1 MKSEKDQAYLRCER
15 LEDANGGPPNAQKP
29 KKLSNPVHQA
39 VLDLREGCKVTRT
52 VTEVDAVKYGMALR
66 QLRLDAGITLRGMAK
81 MLNLSPPFLSDCELG
96 HRNLKLGAQIAFVE
110 ACNKAT
116 N

>member
-1 MKSEKDQAYLRCER
+1 M
-15 LEDANGGPPNAQKP
+15 KP
-29 KKLSNPVHQA
+29 KKLSNPIHQA

-81 MLNLSPPFLSDCELG
+81 ILNLSPPFLSDCELG
-96 HRNLKLGAQIAFVE
+96 HRNLKLSAQIGFVE
-110 ACNKAT
+110 ACNKVT
-116 N
+116 TG